1 MNKTNIIKIFEHK
14 KKIKSKEIIFVKNY
28 TCKAI
33 IGYHTFEKVKPQKLR
48 FNVEVLSKKKK
59 VIDGNLNS
67 VINYEEI
74 INKINFFLKKK
85 YNFLES
91 FANDLINEIFL
102 NQNILNIKIK
112 IEKLNIIKNTE
123 SVGIEFTK
131 TRNDYEKL

>member
-1 MNKTNIIKIFEHK
+1 MNKTNIIKILDYK
-14 KKIKSKEIIFVKNY
+14 KNIKSKEIIFIKNY

-33 IGYHTFEKVKPQKLR
+33 IGYHAFEKVKPQKLR
-48 FNVEVLSKKKK
+48 FNIEILSKKKK
-59 VIDGNLNS
+59 VVDGKLNS

-91 FANDLINEIFL
+91 FANDFIYEIFK

-112 IEKLNIIKNTE
+112 IEKLNVIKNAE
-123 SVGIEFTK
+123 SVGIEFFKTK
-131 TRNDYEKL
+131 NDYEKP